1 MKLISAALAAS
12 TLLLTVAGCASV
24 DDRQTA
30 ASAAA
35 VRLLTAVKNNDG
47 QAACAV
53 LGPETAAEIVQS
65 AGQACP
71 QAILD
76 EDLPDPGVV
85 TAAAVWGQQ
94 AQVRTSTDTLFLA
107 VFPGG
112 WRVVAAGCTPRGDRP
127 YDCTVQG
134 G

>member
-1 MKLISAALAAS
+1 MKVISAAVAVT

-30 ASAAA
+30 ASNVAE
-35 VRLLTAVKNNDG
+35 RMLTAVQQNDG
-47 QAACAV
+47 QGACELLA
-53 LGPETAAEIVQS
+53 PATAAEAVQS
-65 AGQACP
+65 DGKACE

-85 TAAAVWGQQ
+85 TAAAVYGQQ
-94 AQVRTSTDTLFLA
+94 AQVHTSTDTVFLA
-107 VFPGG
+107 MFPGG
-112 WRVVAAGCTPRGDRP
+112 WRVVAAGCTPQGDRP
-127 YDCTVQG
+127 YDCVLQG